1 MLTDIKT
8 INLGFLGVGWIGKN
22 RMEAIADVDLA
33 TIQAIADTSEDN
45 LQMASENLPDVY
57 QCNTLEDLL
66 NQDLDG
72 VVIATPSALHA
83 LQSIQALQSNKAV
96 FCQKPLG
103 RTAEEAT
110 EIIELARKNNQL
122 LGVDFSYRHT
132 CYRQVHNLIQSGD
145 LGEIYA
151 MELVFHNA
159 YGPDK
164 PWFHDPELAGGGCLI
179 DLGVHL
185 IDLALWS
192 LDFPEFTVE
201 CSQLFK
207 QGKRLPGLVENTVE
221 DYATASISVKDGPA
235 IDVSCSWNLPA
246 GKEAEIQVNVYGTKA
261 GAAFHN
267 LNGSFYDFEALK
279 FNGIQTETLFS
290 GKDDW
295 GGRAAVAWAEKLA
308 HGNGY
313 DPEIESTVKVAKV
326 IDEIYGR

>member
-8 INLGFLGVGWIGKN
+8 INLGFLGVGWIGKS
-22 RMEAIADVDLA
+22 RMEAIANAELA
-33 TIQAIADTSEDN
+33 TIKAMADTSEDN
-45 LQMASENLPDVY
+45 LRTAVKSLANVY

-66 NQDLDG
+66 QQDLDG

-83 LQSIQALQSNKAV
+83 LQSIQVLQSDKAV

-103 RTAEEAT
+103 RTAEEAAN
-110 EIIELARKNNQL
+110 IVDLAREKNKL

-132 CYRQVHNLIQSGD
+132 CYRHVHDLIQSGE

-164 PWFHDPELAGGGCLI
+164 PWFYNPELAGGGCLI

-192 LDFPEFTVE
+192 LDFPELQVD
-201 CSQLFK
+201 CSQLFS
-207 QGKRLPGLVENTVE
+207 QGQRLPKLAENTVE
-221 DYATASISVKDGPA
+221 DYATANLSINDGPV
-235 IDVSCSWNLPA
+235 INISCSWNLPA

-261 GAAFHN
+261 GAGFRN
-267 LNGSFYDFEALK
+267 INGSFYDFEALK
-279 FNGIQTETLFS
+279 FNGTQAEVLFT

-295 GGRAAVAWAEKLA
+295 GGRAAVAWVEKLA
-308 HGNGY
+308 DGMGY
-313 DPEIESTVKVAKV
+313 DPEIESAVEVAKI
-326 IDEIYGR
+326 IDKVYGR

>member
-8 INLGFLGVGWIGKN
+8 INLGFLGVGWIGKS
-22 RMEAIADVDLA
+22 RMEAIADADLA
-33 TIQAIADTSEDN
+33 TIKAIADTSEEN
-45 LQMASENLPDVY
+45 LNMAGENLPNVHHCHSLD
-57 QCNTLEDLL
+57 DLL
-66 NQDLDG
+66 QQDLDG

-83 LQSIQALQSNKAV
+83 WQSMQALQSDKAV

-110 EIIELARKNNQL
+110 QIIELAKEKDKL

-132 CYRQVHNLIQSGD
+132 CYRQVHDLIQSGE

-164 PWFHDPELAGGGCLI
+164 PWFYQPELAGGGCLI

-192 LDFPEFTVE
+192 LDFPELNVD
-201 CSQLFK
+201 CSQLFSN
-207 QGKRLPGLVENTVE
+207 GKRLSGLQDNTVE
-221 DYATASISVKDGPA
+221 DYATASLSVKDGPA
-235 IDVSCSWNLPA
+235 IDISCSWNLSA

-261 GAAFHN
+261 GAAFRN
-267 LNGSFYDFEALK
+267 INGSFYDFEALK
-279 FNGIQTETLFS
+279 FNGIQTQTLFS

-308 HGNGY
+308 DASGY
-313 DPEIESTVKVAKV
+313 DPEIESAIAVAKV
-326 IDEIYGR
+326 IDRIYGR